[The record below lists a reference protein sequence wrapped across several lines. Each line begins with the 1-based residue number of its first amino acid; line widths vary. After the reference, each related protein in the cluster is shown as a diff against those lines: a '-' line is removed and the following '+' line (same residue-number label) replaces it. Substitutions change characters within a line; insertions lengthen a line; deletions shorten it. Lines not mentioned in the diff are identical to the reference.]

1 MPKEKSDAPEM
12 RRCTRK
18 DCIYRC
24 RMHTETG
31 YSYAYGCDYLY
42 MTGKSRIAQHPP
54 DRRDPADCTLYE
66 KGRAG

>member
-1 MPKEKSDAPEM
+1 MPKEKSEAPEM

-31 YSYAYGCDYLY
+31 YSYACDYLY

-66 KGRAG
+66 RRAG